1 MKCSYCDAPSVG
13 CTTVPV
19 GQRPDDPLKL
29 GTQADPRKIIVVRMC
44 AEHAPSGG
52 RVTP

>member
-19 GQRPDDPLKL
+19 GARPDDPLKL
-29 GTQADPRKIIVVRMC
+29 GTQADPRKIIIVRMC
-44 AEHAPSGG
+44 AEHAPS
-52 RVTP
+52 RRQVAS